1 MIYNL
6 ESIIEEGK
14 YKGQKVA
21 DIITEDKKAVWQ
33 MIVKEHLQ
41 FADDV
46 LSAVNIKKKVSD
58 VHVESV
64 VVEHKRQK
72 PLAKKDT
79 KKEADDVMREL
90 EVIEKNVINAV
101 TDEELERTE
110 EETPIE

>member
-1 MIYNL
+1 MIYSL
-6 ESIIEEGK
+6 DSIIEEGK
-14 YKGQKVA
+14 YKGQKVS
-21 DIITEDKKAVWQ
+21 DIIAEDKKAVWL
-33 MIVKEHLQ
+33 MIAKEHLQ

-58 VHVESV
+58 IHVESV

-72 PLAKKDT
+72 PLSKKDT

-101 TDEELERTE
+101 TDEELEQTE

>member
-14 YKGQKVA
+14 YKGLKVA
-21 DIITEDKKAVWQ
+21 DIIAEDKKAIWQ

-58 VHVESV
+58 VHVETV
-64 VVEHKRQK
+64 VVEHKKRK
-72 PLAKKDT
+72 P
-79 KKEADDVMREL
+79 MM
-90 EVIEKNVINAV
+90 
-101 TDEELERTE
+101 
-110 EETPIE
+110 

>member
-14 YKGQKVA
+14 HKGQKVA

-41 FADDV
+41 FGDDV

-58 VHVESV
+58 VHIESV
-64 VVEHKRQK
+64 VVEHKKQK
-72 PLAKKDT
+72 PLLKKDT

-90 EVIEKNVINAV
+90 EVIEKNVLNAV
-101 TDEELERTE
+101 TDEELEQTE